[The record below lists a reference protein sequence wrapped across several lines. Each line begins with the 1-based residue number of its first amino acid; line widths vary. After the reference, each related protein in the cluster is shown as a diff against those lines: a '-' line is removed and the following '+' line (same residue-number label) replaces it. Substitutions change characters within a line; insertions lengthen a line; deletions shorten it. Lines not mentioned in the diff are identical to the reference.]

1 VKLAACGWKV
11 SVNVVEVSPE
21 RVQKTSHGGADGE
34 LATSRDAALEKS
46 YEQGD
51 RFFANRHCQGGSRIS
66 ELDPPTMFASRQSSL
81 ATPVLPPPA
90 DASPCASA
98 IGAPPADAGAD
109 AELRSSDPVF
119 PTLPEVSISPMSS
132 NVRKAQVRAALFHK
146 VEPVR
151 IGRFTLLE
159 RLGAGSMGEIYAA
172 YDDQLDRRVALKLVR
187 HGSDL
192 TAKADD
198 LLLREAQA
206 LAQVSHSNVVHIYE
220 VGTHDGRLFIAME
233 LIRGQTLTRWLESA
247 AQLPR
252 PLRQREILR
261 RFIAAGRGLEAAHA
275 AGVAHR
281 DFKPDNVVVGEDG
294 RVCVVDFGL
303 ARVLVGDATQRE
315 PTPTPTPTPTMDE
328 AALRADTAFTHGE
341 TARLEP
347 AVERSASDAAGAA
360 GRRALPGAY
369 DEPPPELATDPIIG
383 GRKLSAAVR
392 LTRTGTVMGTPRF
405 MSPEQIRGRV
415 ADHRSDQ
422 FSFCVALYHALYG
435 EFPFPFTGNAPHELL
450 DSIETGLTGF
460 EHSAGLVARV
470 RKALCR
476 GLSVEPSQ
484 RFASMGELLC
494 ALEPGLRRREGWIAG
509 AVLLVV
515 AAVGALW
522 FWLAQPA
529 DPCTSAGEGIAWA
542 WSAERQAVAQAAFS
556 QSDRPY
562 ADAGWHSVKRRMDD
576 YVDRWRDQAQAACRA
591 THIDHVQSDQ
601 QLDRR
606 MLCLERGRREVAAL
620 AGEFGTGAPDT
631 VRHSVAAAEALAD
644 PEACSRAEDILFGL
658 EPPPPALAAEV
669 SVARENLALA
679 VVRARLG
686 RLDEALAL
694 ARDTRMVT
702 ERLSYRPVHA
712 EALVQIANVLATR
725 QNAEARREAES
736 LYFEALDIAEAER
749 HDQLAAAIW
758 LQLVSLAVRMD
769 ASTDQ
774 ARVWSRRAAAAIDR
788 IGNSTVDRAALHH
801 LRGEIDYR
809 DGKYAEAADQAKQA
823 IDAIGP
829 DPMRQLELSGYY
841 RARAK
846 ALLQQGALDE
856 ASSLFEGALAIV
868 SGVLGASHPDVFEL
882 QLNYGIAIRKHG
894 KLGQAREMLETALAN
909 MPSGDRDANVNAG
922 VGHSVL
928 SDIAYSEGKL
938 DEAVAQG
945 RTALAIYERA
955 GAPPYRLAE
964 AHTNLANA
972 EIKRKNF
979 AAAADAYREILALR
993 RSLLGADHP
1002 QVGITEG
1009 SLAEAL
1015 IGMSRHDEALRHLG
1029 EAERIYDPSSA
1040 YNPEIQAWL
1049 LTVRGRALFGQ
1060 HQLAAAAEAL
1070 ERALPLFDRVPQPSN
1085 QAMALWTLACALHG
1099 LGKEPDRAHKLAEQ
1113 AGAMFAK
1120 LGPASADQRDAVERF
1135 LGRR

>member
-11 SVNVVEVSPE
+11 SVNVVEVSPG
-21 RVQKTSHGGADGE
+21 RIQKTSHDDADGE
-34 LATSRDAALEKS
+34 LATTRDAVLEKS

-66 ELDPPTMFASRQSSL
+66 ELDPPTMFASRESPL
-81 ATPVLPPPA
+81 ATPVLPAPA

-98 IGAPPADAGAD
+98 AGEPPADADAD
-109 AELRSSDPVF
+109 ADGELRSSDPVF
-119 PTLPEVSISPMSS
+119 PTLPEASISPMSS
-132 NVRKAQVRAALFHK
+132 NIRKAQVRAALFHK

-172 YDDQLDRRVALKLVR
+172 YDERLDRRVALKLVR

-192 TAKADD
+192 TAKADG

-252 PLRQREILR
+252 PHRQREILR
-261 RFIAAGRGLEAAHA
+261 RFVAAGRGLEAAHA

-315 PTPTPTPTPTMDE
+315 PTPPVDE

-347 AVERSASDAAGAA
+347 AAGRSAGDAAGAA
-360 GRRALPGAY
+360 GGRALPGAY

-383 GRKLSAAVR
+383 GGKLTAAAR

-450 DSIETGLTGF
+450 DSIETGVTGF

-515 AAVGALW
+515 AAIGMLW
-522 FWLAQPA
+522 IWVAQPA
-529 DPCTSAGEGIAWA
+529 DPCTSAGDGIAWA

-576 YVDRWRDQAQAACRA
+576 YVDRWRDQAKAACRA

-620 AGEFGTGAPDT
+620 AVELGAGAPDT
-631 VRHSVAAAEALAD
+631 VRHSVAAAEALAN

-669 SVARENLALA
+669 SVARNKLALA

-694 ARDTRMVT
+694 ARDTRMIT
-702 ERLSYRPVHA
+702 GRLNYRPVHA

-749 HDQLAAAIW
+749 HDQLAATIW

-788 IGNSTVDRAALHH
+788 IGNSTVDRAALSH

-846 ALLQQGALDE
+846 ALLEQGALDE
-856 ASSLFEGALAIV
+856 ASSLFESALAIV

-882 QLNYGIAIRKHG
+882 QMNYGIAIRKHG
-894 KLGQAREMLETALAN
+894 KPGQAREMLETALAN
-909 MPSGDRDANVNAG
+909 MPSDDRDASVDAG
-922 VGHSVL
+922 VIHSVL
-928 SDIAYSEGKL
+928 SDVSYSEGKL
-938 DEAVAQG
+938 DEAIAQG
-945 RTALAIYERA
+945 RAALAIYERA

-964 AHTNLANA
+964 AYTNLANA

-1015 IGMSRHDEALRHLG
+1015 IGMLRHDEALRHLG
-1029 EAERIYDPSSA
+1029 EAERIYDRSSA
-1040 YNPEIQAWL
+1040 HSPEIQAWL
-1049 LTVRGRALFGQ
+1049 LTVRGQALFGQ

-1085 QAMALWTLACALHG
+1085 QATALWTLAGALHG
-1099 LGKEPDRAHKLAEQ
+1099 LGKEPDRVHALAEQ